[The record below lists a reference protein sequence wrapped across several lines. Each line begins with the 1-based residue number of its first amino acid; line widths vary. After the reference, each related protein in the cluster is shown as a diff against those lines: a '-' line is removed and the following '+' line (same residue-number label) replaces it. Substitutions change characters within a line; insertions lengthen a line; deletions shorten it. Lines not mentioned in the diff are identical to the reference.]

1 MPQVTSL
8 ELQPS
13 LRILPKRLLQLQE
26 MSSLLVVISTPLM
39 QLLLLELPQLL
50 NWVLLSSP
58 ELTEEPIL
66 QLLELEPSWLLP
78 LRLRPALK
86 PSKHSTL
93 PDRHGLMTT
102 SPQRL
107 PSTMPSLL
115 TRLLLILKLPMPKPN
130 LHKPRMHARLLPSNL
145 LNKPERMQLL
155 TPLLSKLRLLMS

>member
-115 TRLLLILKLPMPKPN
+115 PRLLLILKLPMPKPD
-130 LHKPRMHARLLPSNL
+130 LHKPRMIARLLPSNL